1 MTFGHSPSL
10 IRKVLGIDP
19 KNVIHRACVYN
30 VGLHNDNVPKHLALQ
45 LDQCSDYR
53 FLENLLNLFQM
64 LLHSLAKVKQEN
76 GIAQLMDQ
84 ANLSVE
90 AAGSAMMFVPHITRA
105 RYLTEVSI

>member
-45 LDQCSDYR
+45 PQDRDPL
-53 FLENLLNLFQM
+53 
-64 LLHSLAKVKQEN
+64 
-76 GIAQLMDQ
+76 
-84 ANLSVE
+84 
-90 AAGSAMMFVPHITRA
+90 VPLRDH
-105 RYLTEVSI
+105 

>member
-45 LDQCSDYR
+45 IGYKMAK
-53 FLENLLNLFQM
+53 LEPI
-64 LLHSLAKVKQEN
+64 HC
-76 GIAQLMDQ
+76 
-84 ANLSVE
+84 
-90 AAGSAMMFVPHITRA
+90 
-105 RYLTEVSI
+105 

>member
-45 LDQCSDYR
+45 VGPH
-53 FLENLLNLFQM
+53 NLFLDNISQSHSFVGFRRRNRDD
-64 LLHSLAKVKQEN
+64 LLMASF
-76 GIAQLMDQ
+76 GINNMCYRVRVLHGYPWCDWIHREW
-84 ANLSVE
+84 L
-90 AAGSAMMFVPHITRA
+90 IT
-105 RYLTEVSI
+105 